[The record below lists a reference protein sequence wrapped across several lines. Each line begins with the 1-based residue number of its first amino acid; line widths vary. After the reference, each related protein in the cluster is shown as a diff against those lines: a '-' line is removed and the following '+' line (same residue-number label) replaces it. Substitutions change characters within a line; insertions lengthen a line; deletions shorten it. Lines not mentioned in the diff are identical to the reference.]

1 MDQEKETKR
10 QAERCRALAQRIV
23 RELTP
28 ASIQAVS
35 YTHLERFWAAFLF
48 LLSFLY
54 FGVFWEDAESFS
66 VVDPLTAWHIAC
78 KHRLPYES
86 RCFFAV
92 ALSPGDYYTYKKGR
106 VLQGQEGKRMA
117 RNKTA
122 QGGICLLYTSRCV

>member
-1 MDQEKETKR
+1 MADANDSKSFGKPCGFESHHRHFIIKQLR
-10 QAERCRALAQRIV
+10 IERYW
-23 RELTP
+23 
-28 ASIQAVS
+28 AV
-35 YTHLERFWAAFLF
+35 FLF

-122 QGGICLLYTSRCV
+122 QGGICLRR